1 AKSANK
7 RKNKKFATEPE
18 ELPQLLDSIG
28 HTGGPVELAGVQTDI
43 PFELANI
50 YDSEIESAAQAAY
63 QRDYMMF
70 GFKSWG

>member
-1 AKSANK
+1 
-7 RKNKKFATEPE
+7 
-18 ELPQLLDSIG
+18 LDSIG